1 MLVTTYENTFFPIEL
16 YKLGIVY
23 LVASSCINSFKIK
36 VTLISVGLVKK

>member
-23 LVASSCINSFKIK
+23 LVASSYINSFKIK